1 MLGLAAVAVIAMGL
15 KRLAQ
20 AGSVAP
26 KQYFTGVINGKDGN
40 TTKPIT
46 ITMNCPGPLQPGQ
59 TGHPLAG
66 QTLAVHQLFPPASGT
81 LGRTG
86 NDAEIGAFFAA
97 PPGAAQAVPQA
108 AYLPA
113 TTAPSPRLPRSP
125 CPAPGRAGSG
135 SPRSRWSPRPGR
147 PSSPS
152 GTWPSPERQIFA
164 RSGASPVLE
173 GAQTWVRW
181 MPGCA

>member
-1 MLGLAAVAVIAMGL
+1 MISLRRSSGMLGLAAVAVIAVGL
-15 KRLAQ
+15 QAGPAQ

-86 NDAEIGAFFAA
+86 NDSEIGVFFAA
-97 PPGAAQAVPQA
+97 PPGAAQADATSRIFTRYDSPKS
-108 AYLPA
+108 LP
-113 TTAPSPRLPRSP
+113 TSLTLP
-125 CPAPGRAGSG
+125 C
-135 SPRSRWSPRPGR
+135 
-147 PSSPS
+147 S
-152 GTWPSPERQIFA
+152 GTGRVWFTPIPVVPPS
-164 RSGASPVLE
+164 RSAVVPVRYM
-173 GAQTWVRW
+173 AK
-181 MPGCA
+181 P